1 MNKSDIT
8 DSINHNF
15 ARIRID
21 SYNSLPIAK
30 ILPFQH
36 VIILFKSVVNKKK
49 DIMYI
54 YIFRKRLYIYI
65 YIYIYIFL
73 EKGSYK
79 DKLIHNIFK

>member
-65 YIYIYIFL
+65 YIFL